1 MGASNAPITAR
12 PCGAADRSDDNS
24 LARHRDIMEQMKP
37 ITHTLW
43 SLGAWRQQLR
53 CVAAVVGLG
62 LLALPTPGLA
72 MTYNYESFYGW
83 SADGSYY
90 VSTYQGTD
98 ANEHPVVC
106 LSDEKVPSP
115 SWPKPV
121 RVPSSKQS
129 CSDYC
134 EGKDRP
140 DDLPPACDDKR
151 IAKAKG
157 WVRLPLPAKL
167 GPNRESLQLT
177 WKKGGVEVSVQ
188 AGVTKLASFVEKIE
202 LEKGDTK
209 PTLQE
214 AYWRPSGGAVAVL
227 LGYPERPTKQDENDE
242 GGYPGPRW
250 LVMLTWAAPR
260 ADLKPQN
267 LREQAEGANVRG
279 MRYYRVKR
287 YAEAAKEFRDAIGA
301 DSSLLIA
308 HYNLACMAALQKDTK
323 TAVAQLRWLAK
334 SDDPRAAAKLFKA
347 QQDADLKSVMELP
360 EVRKLIEHLKAVD
373 VCEGQCL
380 TTQDR
385 CESACPDDE
394 SVRGCVRLCTGQ
406 YETCTEKCGNKPE

>member
-1 MGASNAPITAR
+1 ML
-12 PCGAADRSDDNS
+12 RS
-24 LARHRDIMEQMKP
+24 P
-37 ITHTLW
+37 
-43 SLGAWRQQLR
+43 GAWHRQLR
-53 CVAAVVGLG
+53 RLAAVVGLG
-62 LLALPTPGLA
+62 LLGLPTPSWA
-72 MTYNYESFYGW
+72 IPYNYESFYGW
-83 SADGSYY
+83 STDGSYY
-90 VSTYQGTD
+90 VNTYQGAD
-98 ANEHPVVC
+98 MLEFPSVC
-106 LSDEKVPSP
+106 LSDEKLGSL

-121 RVPSSKQS
+121 RKPKAEQI
-129 CSDYC
+129 CSEYC
-134 EGKDRP
+134 DGKDLP
-140 DDLPPACDDKR
+140 DDPSPVCNPKR
-151 IAKAKG
+151 VAKAKT

-188 AGVTKLASFVEKIE
+188 AGFNKLASFVEKIE
-202 LEKGDTK
+202 LEKRDTK

-214 AYWRPSGGAVAVL
+214 AYWRPGGGAVAVY
-227 LGYPERPTKQDENDE
+227 LGYPDRPTKLDEDDE
-242 GGYPGPRW
+242 GGYPAPRW
-250 LVMLTWAAPR
+250 LVMLTWTAPR

-267 LREQAEGANVRG
+267 LRAQAEEANVRG
-279 MRYYRVKR
+279 MRFYRVKR

-308 HYNLACMAALQKDTK
+308 HYNLACMAALQKDVK

-360 EVRKLIEHLKAVD
+360 EVRKLIEQLKAVD

-394 SVRGCVRLCTGQ
+394 TMRGCARLCNGQ